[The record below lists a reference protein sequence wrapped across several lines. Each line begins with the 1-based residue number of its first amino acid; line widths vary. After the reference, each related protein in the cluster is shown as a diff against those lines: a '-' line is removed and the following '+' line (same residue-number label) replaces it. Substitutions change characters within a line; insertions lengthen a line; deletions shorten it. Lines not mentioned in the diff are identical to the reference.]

1 MAINRI
7 NGKLSYAK
15 ASDETW
21 TMVDSRYGPY
31 KDITYYKG
39 RFYAVNLHCIVMAC
53 YIRDSDNTSEAEQAV
68 AELPPHSSFTNQ
80 YYCKFYI
87 VESAGALLIVSRA
100 ISTNYAYG
108 TFGFKVFKVDLS
120 SNKCMEIKD
129 YKVEL
134 INALLVD
141 AETKQLMD
149 DHEAVKKWLDE
160 LQDLAYD
167 ADDMLDEYATQA
179 LTRKLKIEQHQASTS
194 MAQKLMQPSNTGIQ
208 SSDAQSLDSVE
219 SLFDDKD
226 DTSAMMIDITFEF

>member
-129 YKVEL
+129 LGDQVLFLGSNSSSFSCTASLSNCKPNSIYFTENVRLLREEDVRLYKD
-134 INALLVD
+134 I
-141 AETKQLMD
+141 
-149 DHEAVKKWLDE
+149 
-160 LQDLAYD
+160 
-167 ADDMLDEYATQA
+167 
-179 LTRKLKIEQHQASTS
+179 
-194 MAQKLMQPSNTGIQ
+194 GIYT
-208 SSDAQSLDSVE
+208 L
-219 SLFDDKD
+219 
-226 DTSAMMIDITFEF
+226 